1 MMKRISILGSTGSIG
16 TSTLEVA
23 ERFPDRFTVV
33 AIAGGNNSRLLESQI
48 RKFKPALAAIAGER
62 SAEDLRKKCKDLP
75 VRIVSGIEGMIEVA
89 AAEEADITVSAIVGT
104 AGLVPTMAAIRAGK
118 DIALANKEVLV
129 TAGEL
134 VMAECRSRNVRIF
147 PVDSEHSAI
156 FQCLHSGERGDVKR
170 LILTASGG
178 PFRNHARKELT
189 KVTLA
194 EALKHPNWSMGKKIT
209 IDSATLM
216 NKGLE
221 VIEAHWL
228 FGMEPDQIK
237 VLVHPQSIVH
247 SLVEYQDGS
256 VVAQLGMPDM
266 KGPIAYALSYPE
278 RLPDVSPGLDLAS
291 IATLTFQEADVEL
304 FPCLA
309 YAYAALKAGGSM
321 PAVVSAANEVA
332 VKYFLEEKIG
342 FLDIPRVI
350 KAAMDAH
357 SPVSLRTVDEALKV
371 DLWARHEAEKII
383 ADCGLRNAEC
393 GIKTVIPANAGL
405 QVFQPCPS
413 VFIRG

>member
-1 MMKRISILGSTGSIG
+1 MAIKNLSILGSTGSIG
-16 TSTLEVA
+16 TSTLAVA
-23 ERFPDRFTVV
+23 EQFPERFKVV
-33 AIAGGNNSRLLESQI
+33 ALAGGNNSELLEAQI
-48 RKFKPALAAIAGER
+48 RKFRPAVAAIAGR
-62 SAEDLRKKCKDLP
+62 KAAEALRRKCSDLP
-75 VRIVSGIEGMIEVA
+75 VTILSGVEGMIEVA
-89 AAEEADITVSAIVGT
+89 AAAEADITVSSIVGT
-104 AGLVPTMAAIRAGK
+104 AGLVPTLAAIRAGK

-134 VMAECRSRNVRIF
+134 VMAECRTRNVRLF

-156 FQCLHSGERGDVKR
+156 FQCLHSGERRDVKR

-178 PFRNHARKELT
+178 PFRNHTKQELA
-189 KVTLA
+189 KVTLQQ
-194 EALKHPNWSMGKKIT
+194 ALKHPNWNMGRKIT

-228 FGMEPDQIK
+228 FGMAPGRIT

-266 KGPIAYALSYPE
+266 KGPIAYALSYPD
-278 RLPDVSPGLDLAS
+278 RLPNVSPGLDLAS
-291 IATLTFQEADVEL
+291 IATLTFQEPDRDL
-304 FPCLA
+304 FPCLG
-309 YAYAALKAGGSM
+309 YAYDAIEAGGSM
-321 PAVVSAANEVA
+321 PAVLSAANEVA

-342 FLDIPRVI
+342 FLDIPRVL

-357 SPVSLRTVDEALKV
+357 TPVSFTNVDEALRT
-371 DLWARHEAEKII
+371 DLWARHEAERII
-383 ADCGLRNAEC
+383 G
-393 GIKTVIPANAGL
+393 AGVKG
-405 QVFQPCPS
+405 QGS
-413 VFIRG
+413 RG